1 MLEFHLARYTV
12 ASLGTLRTGGLRNK
26 CTLER
31 FVAPSL
37 ACFLLQISDWTP
49 GVKKEG
55 LHELICL
62 SDDLRTKLFLEDKV
76 N

>member
-1 MLEFHLARYTV
+1 MLEFHLARSTV
-12 ASLGTLRTGGLRNK
+12 ASLGTLRTCGSRNK
-26 CTLER
+26 CTLKR

-49 GVKKEG
+49 GVEKEG
-55 LHELICL
+55 LCELIRS
-62 SDDLRTKLFLEDKV
+62 SDDLWTKLLFKDKV